1 MKNDK
6 GITLVALVITIIV
19 MLILVGVTVN
29 IAIGDGGLIKTTREA
44 TADYQIEIEKE
55 KAIELAMN
63 YQNAYGKGIS
73 EETLE
78 ELAKLVIET
87 GIDSSKLTV
96 WYNIGSKSEN
106 EIEKEIILYRTD
118 KTTEEEQTILEN
130 KGIKSLRGDVT
141 LDGFL
146 TMDDEEYIR
155 LFYAY
160 LIDPEK
166 EDLDEAQHI
175 AGDLSGDGICNKN
188 DIFYIVNIYELGLSY
203 EGGYI
208 R

>member
-63 YQNAYGKGIS
+63 YQNAYGKGLS

-78 ELAKLVIET
+78 RLAKLVIET
-87 GIDSSKLTV
+87 GIDSSKLTLF
-96 WYNIGSKSEN
+96 YNAGNITAQN
-106 EIEKEIILYRTD
+106 EIEKEIILYRID
-118 KTTEEEQTILEN
+118 KTTEEERTTLEA
-130 KGIKSLRGDVT
+130 KGIKSLRGDVS

-146 TMDDEEYIR
+146 T
-155 LFYAY
+155 
-160 LIDPEK
+160 K
-166 EDLDEAQHI
+166 EDTQTILDYN
-175 AGDLSGDGICNKN
+175 AGFIEELTPTQIEVGDIDNNGEIIIE
-188 DIFYIVNIYELGLSY
+188 DINFIEDIIKGRSLY

-208 R
+208 QW